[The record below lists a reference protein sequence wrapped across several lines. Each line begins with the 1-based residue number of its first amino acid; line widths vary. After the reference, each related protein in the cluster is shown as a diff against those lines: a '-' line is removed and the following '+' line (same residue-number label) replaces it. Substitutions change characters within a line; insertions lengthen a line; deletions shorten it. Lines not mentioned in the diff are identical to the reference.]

1 MIIGNLHAL
10 VAALIGNG
18 EVAVAFVV
26 ALIAGV
32 FALMLSTTLSK

>member
-1 MIIGNLHAL
+1 MLIGHLHVF
-10 VAALIGNG
+10 VAALIGNF

-32 FALMLSTTLSK
+32 FALMLSTTLAK